1 MKKYKFKLSIINFC
15 MAFGLILLQSCAH
28 VPVQPPSIPF
38 GHHEIDALISMI
50 KEQDLLVHTI
60 IRTGRLRLIMDGAK
74 SDANIV
80 IAGTKDPFKI
90 NIELTHAW
98 GRPLF
103 QILITGTKI
112 WIVSFTEKRCYYGL
126 LGSLVSTRFFSVCL
140 SDEQIWSFVRGV
152 PVIRRYDSAVSFRG
166 NRISLLNKEYEIRQ
180 ALDFQPSN
188 NLPAMVSF
196 PLERIELFF
205 SSYNNDNHIRYARKT
220 RLNDYKNKTTLV
232 LRIKQSIFN
241 KDIPES
247 IFEMNIPENFEML
260 PLKRFGNKSS

>member
-1 MKKYKFKLSIINFC
+1 
-15 MAFGLILLQSCAH
+15 MAFGPILLQSCAH
-28 VPVQPPSIPF
+28 VSVQPPSTPF
-38 GHHEIDALISMI
+38 DHHKIDTLISMI
-50 KEQDLLVHTI
+50 KEQDCLVHTI
-60 IRTGRLRLIMDGAK
+60 IRTGRLRFIMDGAK

-103 QILITGTKI
+103 QVLITGTKI
-112 WIVSFTEKRCYYGL
+112 RILSFTEKRCYYGL
-126 LGSLVSTRFFSVCL
+126 LGSLVSTRFFSVRIG
-140 SDEQIWSFVRGV
+140 DEQIWSFVRGF
-152 PVIRRYDSAVSFRG
+152 PVIRRYDRAVSFRG
-166 NRISLLNKEYEIRQ
+166 NRISLLNNEYEIQQ
-180 ALDFQPSN
+180 ALDFQHPY

-205 SSYNNDNHIRYARKT
+205 SDYNNDNHIRYARKT

-247 IFEMNIPENFEML
+247 IFELNIPENFEML
-260 PLKRFGNKSS
+260 PLKQFGNK